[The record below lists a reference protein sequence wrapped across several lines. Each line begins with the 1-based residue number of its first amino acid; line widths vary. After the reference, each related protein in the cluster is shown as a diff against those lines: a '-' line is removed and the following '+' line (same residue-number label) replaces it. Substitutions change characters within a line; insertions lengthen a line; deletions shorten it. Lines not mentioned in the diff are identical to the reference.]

1 MGCIG
6 ELSNLGYVRICFV
19 GLVDGWTPVAC
30 LMGWLVLGL
39 VDHEHKAVFLL
50 PLDRLRGDR

>member
-1 MGCIG
+1 MRCIG

-30 LMGWLVLGL
+30 LMVLGS
-39 VDHEHKAVFLL
+39 VDHELKAVFIRLL
-50 PLDRLRGDR
+50 DSLRGDC